1 MTLISYAA
9 NFEDVLLA
17 RALAHVEHGQ
27 YIDVGAADPRVASA
41 TQALYERGWHG
52 VNLEPAPA
60 HARQLRIA
68 RPADVTLALAAGA
81 TAGRRPFFDIPG
93 TPLSTFD
100 AERARQHRAAGHE
113 VLLRDAETRTLDQV
127 WDEQLDEHAPLQL
140 LHIGCD
146 DAAGVLAGLDLA
158 RHRPWLIVLPAD
170 TTLPALSGA
179 GYHLAYDD
187 GHKRFYVA
195 AEQAALAAALRL
207 PPQPADGFVL
217 CEDHPYSHPLAA
229 WRARA
234 DAAEA
239 AAAEARTWSLAHVEE
254 WKQKYGQLTAE
265 QERAAALEAALAAA
279 QLAAEQA
286 LQRHVEAEVRRVE
299 AEQRRADAELAER
312 TAQEL
317 HREQQAQQQLAHA
330 LAQRDNEHQRAL
342 YAERQLPAL
351 LARAADAARAEAALD
366 GIVAS
371 LSWRLTRPL
380 RAGKTLL
387 RRVLGGLRR
396 LPGRV
401 RGAAV
406 RRVKRVL
413 GAAVRYV
420 NARPALSFFLRRQ
433 ISRLPFLVPLARAL
447 HLRTRLG
454 AMDSPAADP
463 APTADAATPA
473 DLSHLP
479 EAAQRIVHDL
489 RRRRPA
495 SHT

>member
-113 VLLRDAETRTLDQV
+113 VLLHDAETRTLDQV

-254 WKQKYGQLTAE
+254 WKQKYGQLTPSRNAPP
-265 QERAAALEAALAAA
+265 RWRRRWPPRNWRPSRRCSGTSRPKFAASRPSSAA
-279 QLAAEQA
+279 QTPSWPSAPP
-286 LQRHVEAEVRRVE
+286 RSC
-299 AEQRRADAELAER
+299 
-312 TAQEL
+312 TASSK
-317 HREQQAQQQLAHA
+317 R
-330 LAQRDNEHQRAL
+330 NSNW
-342 YAERQLPAL
+342 PTP
-351 LARAADAARAEAALD
+351 
-366 GIVAS
+366 
-371 LSWRLTRPL
+371 WRSVTTNTSAPCTPSGNCRPCW
-380 RAGKTLL
+380 R
-387 RRVLGGLRR
+387 
-396 LPGRV
+396 
-401 RGAAV
+401 
-406 RRVKRVL
+406 
-413 GAAVRYV
+413 
-420 NARPALSFFLRRQ
+420 ARPTPPAPRRRWTA
-433 ISRLPFLVPLARAL
+433 S
-447 HLRTRLG
+447 
-454 AMDSPAADP
+454 SPAC
-463 APTADAATPA
+463 
-473 DLSHLP
+473 
-479 EAAQRIVHDL
+479 RGG
-489 RRRRPA
+489 
-495 SHT
+495 